1 MAPACTQIALPAE
14 LHPFVI
20 MVLGDPHLQLR
31 LAPIAETDAF
41 IKEALIVATE
51 NGVALDPIS
60 LSAILRP
67 GPLGLG
73 RFASAPIICDAWP
86 PVGWLPTR
94 SVPSGGAPAFDWL
107 WFGAQRLL
115 RPFMEDDVR
124 NAGSLPF
131 NWLFRIRT
139 SLEAVVAG
147 AKAEPHIPLSGLV
160 FHMSRCGSTLL
171 AQMLAAVPEHI
182 VSSEPEPLD
191 GVIQWARMAQVGD
204 EAAIRAMRAIV
215 AALGRDREN
224 GALHHIIKVDAWHAF
239 SLPLFRAAF
248 PAVNWIHLYRDAT
261 EVMVSTMQQ
270 PGLHTA
276 PGGLPQSVIG
286 FAFDAGMSL
295 EDFAARVLAGIGDA
309 ILTHWDL
316 GGGRLV
322 AYPEIVKASTDD
334 VAAHFKLDL
343 DASSVARMTAAAKRD
358 AKDPQQGFASDVLR
372 KQAATTR
379 AIADAVTQWLQP
391 VEDAL
396 DMRSK
401 LISSA
406 AKTGLQSQLND

>member
-1 MAPACTQIALPAE
+1 MALAYTQIALPSE
-14 LHPFVI
+14 LHPFV
-20 MVLGDPHLQLR
+20 MLVLGDPKLQHR
-31 LAPIAETDAF
+31 LAPIEDLEAF
-41 IKEALIVATE
+41 IKKALTVAAE
-51 NGVALDPIS
+51 NEVALDP
-60 LSAILRP
+60 LALATILCP
-67 GPLGLG
+67 DPLGLG
-73 RFASAPIICDAWP
+73 RFASAPIICNAWP

-94 SVPSGGAPAFDWL
+94 SVPTGGAPAFDWL
-107 WFGAQRLL
+107 WFGATPLS

-147 AKAEPHIPLSGLV
+147 SMAERCIPLSGLI

-171 AQMLAAVPEHI
+171 AQMLSAVPEHI

-191 GVIQWARMAQVGD
+191 GVIQWARLAQIED
-204 EAAIRAMRAIV
+204 EAAIAAIRAIV
-215 AALGRDREN
+215 AALGRDN
-224 GALHHIIKVDAWHAF
+224 KSGAKHHIIKLDAWHAF

-248 PAVNWIHLYRDAT
+248 PEVSWIHIYRNAT
-261 EVMVSTMQQ
+261 EVMVSTMQR

-276 PGGLPQSVIG
+276 PGALPEPVIG

-316 GGGRLV
+316 GGGKLV
-322 AYPEIVKASTDD
+322 AYPGIVKAATEEI
-334 VAAHFKLDL
+334 AAHFKLDL
-343 DASSVARMTAAAKRD
+343 DVSSVALMTAASKRD
-358 AKDPQQGFASDVLR
+358 AKDPQQGFASDIGR
-372 KQAATTR
+372 KQAATTV
-379 AIADAVTQWLQP
+379 AISDAVAKWLKP

-396 DMRSK
+396 EIRSK
-401 LISSA
+401 SRASTAKISP
-406 AKTGLQSQLND
+406 